1 MKSRK
6 AGVYLI
12 GLYVVEYLGYHTR
25 VRKIAV
31 VQKELCIRVVRVH
44 VNVVY
49 PVRVECAG
57 AADYAVDFVSFAEE
71 EFGKV

>member
-1 MKSRK
+1 VKSRK

-12 GLYVVEYLGYHTR
+12 GLYVIKYLGYHTR

-31 VQKELCIRVVRVH
+31 VQKELSVGVVRVH

-49 PVRVECAG
+49 PVRVEG
-57 AADYAVDFVSFAEE
+57 TRAADDAVDFVSFAEE
-71 EFGKV
+71 EFG